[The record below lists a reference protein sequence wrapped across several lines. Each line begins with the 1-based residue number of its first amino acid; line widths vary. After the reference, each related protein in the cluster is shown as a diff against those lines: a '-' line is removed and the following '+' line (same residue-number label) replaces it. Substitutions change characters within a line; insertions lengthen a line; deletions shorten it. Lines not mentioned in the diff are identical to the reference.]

1 MGQYGKT
8 LKDSFVKVKPS
19 LILKPMGEADKFFY
33 KRNFQFFL
41 KVLKVKF
48 QLWKS

>member
-19 LILKPMGEADKFFY
+19 LILKPMGEADKFFLQ
-33 KRNFQFFL
+33 KKLSIFFES
-41 KVLKVKF
+41 F
-48 QLWKS
+48 ES